1 MDRRFEILHTGRS
14 PDFVLRGFSLPSF
27 PVIARKAAPIHS
39 DGIVTDSHRIPFS
52 RPQASTC
59 MLQILYNI
67 LFPDAPIVA
76 TIAVPVNQE
85 NLPWRYCHII
95 AFLITEQVAEQHAVR
110 HLKGN
115 PFRMIGR
122 LYRLWLPRVSS
133 SCVLPI
139 I

>member
-1 MDRRFEILHTGRS
+1 
-14 PDFVLRGFSLPSF
+14 
-27 PVIARKAAPIHS
+27 
-39 DGIVTDSHRIPFS
+39 
-52 RPQASTC
+52 

-95 AFLITEQVAEQHAVR
+95 AILNTEQVAEQHAVR

-122 LYRLWLPRVSS
+122 LYRLWLPRISS